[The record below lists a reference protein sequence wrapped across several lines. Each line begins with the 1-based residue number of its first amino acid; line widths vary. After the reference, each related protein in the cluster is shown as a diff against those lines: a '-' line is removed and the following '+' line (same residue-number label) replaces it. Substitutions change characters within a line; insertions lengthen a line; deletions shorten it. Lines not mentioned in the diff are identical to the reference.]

1 MRFGA
6 PRTGI
11 RAQTTSDK
19 RRDTVGLMDKLKGKA
34 KEVEGKAT
42 GDKQREAEGKL
53 EQAKGDAKDA
63 VEHVR
68 DAAGNLVERARDE
81 AEAGRAERAAAED
94 RR

>member
-1 MRFGA
+1 MSL
-6 PRTGI
+6 T
-11 RAQTTSDK
+11 
-19 RRDTVGLMDKLKGKA
+19 DKLKGKA
-34 KEVEGKAT
+34 KEVDGKAS

-68 DAAGNLVERARDE
+68 DAAGNLVERVQDE
-81 AEAGRAERAAAED
+81 ADARRAERQASED